1 MSTDLWDFA
10 QKLYGRPGVEKL
22 LLRLQASGADVC
34 LLLSALWLEQRKAN
48 CTESRCAAL
57 QAIARPW
64 QHEVVKPLRQLR
76 MNWREA
82 ALQDEQLA
90 GLREQIK
97 SLEIQAERSLLL
109 QLEQH
114 CAEWSEEEPGDW
126 LGKLAGMAGRDNR
139 DALEELRIAAANA

>member
-10 QKLYGRPGVEKL
+10 QELYGRPGVEKCL
-22 LLRLQASGADVC
+22 LHMQAGGADVC
-34 LLLSALWLEQRKAN
+34 LLLCALWLEQRHIT
-48 CTESRCAAL
+48 CTEARCAAL

-76 MNWREA
+76 INWREA
-82 ALQDEQLA
+82 ALQDEHLA

-109 QLEQH
+109 HLQRQCRDWPQEAPDVWLE
-114 CAEWSEEEPGDW
+114 
-126 LGKLAGMAGRDNR
+126 KLAAMAARDNR
-139 DALEELRIAAANA
+139 DALEALRIAAAKA